1 MAYFLRFADEELNT
15 SPEKD
20 VRLSKTLLGAT
31 HPTSM
36 CMRPNPSKTYQ
47 AYTYI
52 PGIYI
57 KKLFIVNLK
66 HSTMEAHPNYFGAPM
81 PPQGMIRT

>member
-57 KKLFIVNLK
+57 KKTI
-66 HSTMEAHPNYFGAPM
+66 HSELEAFYDGGSP
-81 PPQGMIRT
+81 